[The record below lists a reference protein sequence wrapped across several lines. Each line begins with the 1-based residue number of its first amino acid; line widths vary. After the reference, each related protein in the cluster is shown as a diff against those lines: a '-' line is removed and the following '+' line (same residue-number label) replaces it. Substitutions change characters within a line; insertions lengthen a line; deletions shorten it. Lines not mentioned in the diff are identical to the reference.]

1 MAVLFFLFAVM
12 SWNACSK
19 DYSLEDGKN
28 NVIGDL
34 LPGDDSTSDDNNDD
48 DDDDNDDDDNDDGD
62 DNGDNGDGDDSPTLA
77 DVDFIKKATYINR
90 AQINNAK
97 LAIER
102 GTVVAVSDFGRALQ
116 TRFTQAQD
124 DMDAL
129 GVQMQVAIPGQTDAA
144 HQAVTNSFL
153 DMEGRTFDIGYIDYQ
168 MLELQRAIE
177 MYRAQIA
184 NGTDPRVKAYAE
196 KYLPYLEG
204 FLQSASQIR
213 QSL

>member
-1 MAVLFFLFAVM
+1 MAVLFFLSAVM
-12 SWNACSK
+12 TWNACSK
-19 DYSLEDGKN
+19 DYSLEKGKGSL
-28 NVIGDL
+28 IGDI
-34 LPGDDSTSDDNNDD
+34 LPDDDSTGNDNDDDTTGD
-48 DDDDNDDDDNDDGD
+48 DDDDNDDDTAVNGGD
-62 DNGDNGDGDDSPTLA
+62 DDPTLA

-90 AQINNAK
+90 AQINNSK

-129 GVQMQVAIPGQTDAA
+129 GTQLQVAIPGQTDAA

-153 DMEGRTFDIGYIDYQ
+153 DMEGRTFDIGFIDYQ

-184 NGTDPRVKAYAE
+184 NGNDPRVKAYAE

-204 FLQSASQIR
+204 FLQTASQIR
-213 QSL
+213 QTL